1 MEWTWLD
8 NLLRGR
14 AKLQVEE
21 YVGGRGPAVAA
32 NREYLTVDVSALWIT
47 HVRKGLTKFYGAVHG
62 SVQVPHETGETRE
75 FQAFDAIADAKELD
89 AGHLDRIVQG
99 PYRLLDSVPYRGKGI
114 NVRIALFSIKSADLA
129 APYIGLLKS
138 VSDVAGVAFVSQATP
153 LVNVIHA
160 GVSALAGSDS
170 LEIGRHGLF
179 EPVYTGY
186 YAVVRADPEKLP
198 PNKLEFDADTRILS
212 FDGKA
217 VVDHPYFVLKITASP
232 TRDYWYDIPDV
243 KMAFSRMKEQFS
255 RTPHEINKNLEAF
268 DAFQVAASLSP
279 DLLEDHA
286 KNLVEDVRKRFAA
299 FITEERRGVED
310 ITSPLAL
317 NLQDLKPF

>member
-1 MEWTWLD
+1 MEWLD
-8 NLLRGR
+8 NLLNGR
-14 AKLQVEE
+14 AKLQVEGF
-21 YVGGRGPAVAA
+21 VGQKGPAVAA
-32 NREYLTVDVSALWIT
+32 NKEYLTVDVAALWIT
-47 HVRKGLTKFYGAVHG
+47 HVRKVLSKFYGAVHG

-138 VSDVAGVAFVSQATP
+138 VSDIAGVAFVSQAAP
-153 LVNVIHA
+153 LVDVIHA
-160 GVSALAGSDS
+160 GVSALAGRDS

-179 EPVYTGY
+179 DPVYTGHY
-186 YAVVRADPEKLP
+186 VVVRADPGQLPVDKLA
-198 PNKLEFDADTRILS
+198 FDESTRILS
-212 FDGKA
+212 FDGQP
-217 VVDHPYFVLKITASP
+217 VVDYPYFVLKIGAST
-232 TRDYWYDIPDV
+232 TRDYWYNIPDV
-243 KMAFSRMKEQFS
+243 KIAFSHMKEQFG
-255 RTPHEINKNLEAF
+255 RTPHDIEKNLQAF

-279 DLLEDHA
+279 DLLDNHA
-286 KNLVEDVRKRFAA
+286 KNLVDETRKRFGA

-310 ITSPLAL
+310 LTSPLAL
-317 NLQDLKPF
+317 DLREFKPFQ